1 MKLHKKAS
9 LFLSVLLLSPMVLP
23 TTSIY
28 NFNGSGNIA
37 FAAEPQA
44 NSIYIIGPGVFSPN
58 RELQLTANGMMSDS
72 SITDIS
78 STATWNSDN
87 EAVATV
93 SPGGIVTGVTVGT
106 ANITASRDGKV
117 SSTFPVTVTWATYQK
132 LQDTKDALELPFT
145 GGQTEDNVTSKINLP
160 TQMEN
165 VFLSWSSSEP
175 TIIAND
181 GNVKRPPYVGGD
193 KQVTLTATLR
203 AGSEA
208 PVTKE
213 FILNVV
219 KAEPAP
225 EDKLR
230 EALDELR
237 ITYYYGDTAE
247 GVRSSEVGLP
257 IGGKYG
263 SSISWVSSDPSIIS
277 SGGRVYRTLDDM
289 DHVVK
294 LTGRVY
300 VDGVFET
307 RDFFVNVR
315 YINRDKMITS
325 FALDEHVGVID
336 EDNKTITFDIPRG
349 ASDKSMI
356 VTYTAK
362 GLQVLDNGIM
372 MTSGVYKLY
381 PFFVKN
387 YSVTV
392 TDEMLNPVHY
402 KLVFTGESTTPG
414 PTPVPSPTPAP
425 VPTPTPVPSPV
436 PTPTP
441 SPTPTPAPTPS
452 PVPTPAPSPAPTP
465 TPSPLPA
472 PSPTPTPVPSPTPT
486 PVPSPIPA
494 PTPTPVPTPTTT
506 DSGFNKDIFK
516 PGTSAT
522 QILESKINDALK
534 NQGNVFKPIDIKNH
548 WAEQTID
555 IFTKLN
561 IIKGYEDKTIR
572 PNQDMSRGEFVGILS
587 RIFDVGGTK
596 QVALKDIKGHWAED
610 AIVQFT
616 QAGII
621 RGNGNG
627 TFKPNKAITRE
638 EMAVILS
645 KIVDFQGVTQNKMD
659 NSNPIQMVA
668 QAGVIQGNGNGDLNA
683 KGTASR
689 AEALQLILNTLK
701 LNSKI
706 KTMLELL

>member
-9 LFLSVLLLSPMVLP
+9 LFLSVLLLSLLVLP
-23 TTSIY
+23 PASIQDFY
-28 NFNGSGNIA
+28 GAGNIA

-44 NSIYIIGPGVFSPN
+44 NSIYIVGPFEFSPN
-58 RELQLTANGMMSDS
+58 YEIQLTANGMMNNGT
-72 SITDIS
+72 ITDIS

-93 SPGGIVTGVTVGT
+93 SPGGIVTGITEGT

-117 SSTFPVTVTWATYQK
+117 SSTFPVTVTWATYHK
-132 LQDTKDALELPFT
+132 LQDAKNSLQLPFN
-145 GGQTEDNVTSKINLP
+145 GGQTERHVTWSIDLP
-160 TQMEN
+160 IQIEN
-165 VFLSWSSSEP
+165 EVFVSWSSSDP
-175 TIIAND
+175 TIITNK
-181 GNVKRPPYVGGD
+181 GVVKRPPYVGGD

-219 KAEPAP
+219 KAEPTP

-230 EALDELR
+230 EALDELQ
-237 ITYYYGDTAE
+237 ISYENGDAAD

-263 SSISWVSSDPSIIS
+263 SSISWVSSNPSIIS
-277 SGGRVYRTLDDM
+277 SDGRVYRTLDDM
-289 DHVVK
+289 DHEVK
-294 LTGRVY
+294 LTARVY

-307 RDFFVNVR
+307 RDFIVNVR
-315 YINRDKMITS
+315 YINRDKIITS
-325 FALDEHVGVID
+325 FSLDDHVGVID
-336 EDNKTITFDIPRG
+336 EDKKTITFDIPRG
-349 ASDKSMI
+349 ASDQSMI

-362 GLQVLDNGIM
+362 ALQVLDNGIM
-372 MTSGVYKLY
+372 MTSGIYKIY
-381 PFFVKN
+381 PFFIKN
-387 YSVTV
+387 YSVTA
-392 TDEMLNPVHY
+392 TDELLNPVHY
-402 KLVFTGESTTPG
+402 KLVFTGESTTPE
-414 PTPVPSPTPAP
+414 
-425 VPTPTPVPSPV
+425 
-436 PTPTP
+436 PTP
-441 SPTPTPAPTPS
+441 SPTPT
-452 PVPTPAPSPAPTP
+452 
-465 TPSPLPA
+465 PA

-486 PVPSPIPA
+486 PVPSPTPSSTPTPA
-494 PTPTPVPTPTTT
+494 PSSTPTPTPVPSPTPAPEPTPAPIAT
-506 DSGFNKDIFK
+506 DGGYKKDIFK

-522 QILESKINDALK
+522 QLLESKINNALK
-534 NQGNVFKPIDIKNH
+534 NQGNSFKPVDIKNH

-596 QVALKDIKGHWAED
+596 QVTLKDIKGHWAEE

-621 RGNGNG
+621 SGNSNG

-645 KIVDFQGVTQNKMD
+645 KIVDFQGVTQNKID
-659 NSNPIQMVA
+659 NSNPIHLVA

>member
-23 TTSIY
+23 PTSNH
-28 NFNGSGNIA
+28 NFYGAGNIA

-44 NSIYIIGPGVFSPN
+44 NSIYIVGPFEFSPN
-58 RELQLTANGMMSDS
+58 HELQLTANGMMNNGT
-72 SITDIS
+72 ITDIS

-93 SPGGIVTGVTVGT
+93 SSVGIVTGVTEGT

-132 LQDTKDALELPFT
+132 LQETKDSLELLFT
-145 GGQTEDNVTSKINLP
+145 GGQTKDKVTSRINLP

-165 VFLSWSSSEP
+165 VFLSWSSSDT

-193 KQVTLTATLR
+193 KQVTLTATLK
-203 AGSEA
+203 AGSEV
-208 PVTKE
+208 PVTKD
-213 FILNVV
+213 FMLNVV
-219 KAEPAP
+219 KAEPTP

-230 EALDELR
+230 EALDELQ
-237 ITYYYGDTAE
+237 ISYKNGDTAD
-247 GVRSSEVGLP
+247 GVRSPEVGLP
-257 IGGKYG
+257 TGGKYG

-277 SGGRVYRTLDDM
+277 SSGRVYRTLDDI
-289 DHVVK
+289 DHEVK
-294 LTGRVY
+294 LTARVY

-315 YINRDKMITS
+315 YINRDKIITS
-325 FALDEHVGVID
+325 FALDDHVGVID
-336 EDNKTITFDIPRG
+336 EDKKTITFDIPRG
-349 ASDKSMI
+349 ASDQSMI

-362 GLQVLDNGIM
+362 ALQVLDNAIM
-372 MTSGVYKLY
+372 MTSGVYKIY
-381 PFFVKN
+381 PFFIKN
-387 YSVTV
+387 YSVTA

-402 KLVFTGESTTPG
+402 TLIFAGESTTPE
-414 PTPVPSPTPAP
+414 PTPGP
-425 VPTPTPVPSPV
+425 VPT
-436 PTPTP
+436 
-441 SPTPTPAPTPS
+441 PTPTPAPTPTPTPAPTPTPTPAPTPAPT
-452 PVPTPAPSPAPTP
+452 PVPTPAPEPTPAPTP
-465 TPSPLPA
+465 Q
-472 PSPTPTPVPSPTPT
+472 PTVG
-486 PVPSPIPA
+486 
-494 PTPTPVPTPTTT
+494 
-506 DSGFNKDIFK
+506 GFGKDIFK

-522 QILESKINDALK
+522 QMLESKINDTL
-534 NQGNVFKPIDIKNH
+534 NNRGNVFKPVDVKNH

-587 RIFDVGGTK
+587 RIFDVTGTK
-596 QVALKDIKGHWAED
+596 QVDLKDIKGHWAED

-621 RGNGNG
+621 SGNGNG
-627 TFKPNKAITRE
+627 SFKPNKAITRE
-638 EMAVILS
+638 EMAMILS
-645 KIVDFQGVTQNKMD
+645 KIVDFQGVTQNKID
-659 NSNPIQMVA
+659 NSNPIQMIA

-683 KGTASR
+683 KGTSSR

>member
-1 MKLHKKAS
+1 MKLNKKTS

-23 TTSIY
+23 PASIH
-28 NFNGSGNIA
+28 NFYGAGNIA

-44 NSIYIIGPGVFSPN
+44 NSIYIVGPFEFSPN
-58 RELQLTANGMMSDS
+58 HDLQLTANGMMNNGT
-72 SITDIS
+72 ITDIS

-93 SPGGIVTGVTVGT
+93 SPGGIVTGGT
-106 ANITASRDGKV
+106 EGKANITASRDGKV
-117 SSTFPVTVTWATYQK
+117 SSAFPVTVTWATYQK
-132 LQDTKDALELPFT
+132 LQETKDSLELPFT
-145 GGQTEDNVTSKINLP
+145 GGQTKDKVTSRINLP

-165 VFLSWSSSEP
+165 VFLSWSSSDT

-203 AGSEA
+203 AGTEV

-213 FILNVV
+213 FILNIV
-219 KAEPAP
+219 KAEPTP

-230 EALDELR
+230 EALDELQ
-237 ITYYYGDTAE
+237 ITYYYGDTAD

-257 IGGKYG
+257 TGGKYG
-263 SSISWVSSDPSIIS
+263 SSISWISSDPSIIS
-277 SGGRVYRTLDDM
+277 SGGRVYRTLDDI

-294 LTGRVY
+294 LTARVY

-315 YINRDKMITS
+315 YINRDKIITS
-325 FALDEHVGVID
+325 FSLDNHVGVID
-336 EDNKTITFDIPRG
+336 EDKKTITFDIPRG
-349 ASDKSMI
+349 ASDQSMI

-362 GLQVLDNGIM
+362 ALQVLDNGIM
-372 MTSGVYKLY
+372 MTSGVYKIY
-381 PFFVKN
+381 PFFIEN
-387 YSVTV
+387 YSVTAS
-392 TDEMLNPVHY
+392 DELLNPVHY
-402 KLVFTGESTTPG
+402 KLIFAGESTTP
-414 PTPVPSPTPAP
+414 VP
-425 VPTPTPVPSPV
+425 
-436 PTPTP
+436 
-441 SPTPTPAPTPS
+441 
-452 PVPTPAPSPAPTP
+452 
-465 TPSPLPA
+465 L
-472 PSPTPTPVPSPTPT
+472 PTPTPVPSPTPT
-486 PVPSPIPA
+486 PAPS
-494 PTPTPVPTPTTT
+494 PTPTPAPSPTPTPAPSPTPTPAPSPTPTPAQSPTPTPAPSPTPASEPTPAPTAT
-506 DSGFNKDIFK
+506 DGGYKKDIFK

-522 QILESKINDALK
+522 QILESKINNALE
-534 NQGNVFKPIDIKNH
+534 NQGNPFSPVDIKNH

-596 QVALKDIKGHWAED
+596 QVTLKDIKDHWAED

-621 RGNGNG
+621 SGNGNG

-638 EMAVILS
+638 EMAMILS
-645 KIVDFQGVTQNKMD
+645 KIVDFQGVTQNKID
-659 NSNPIQMVA
+659 HSNPIQMVA
-668 QAGVIQGNGNGDLNA
+668 QAGVIQGNGNGEINA